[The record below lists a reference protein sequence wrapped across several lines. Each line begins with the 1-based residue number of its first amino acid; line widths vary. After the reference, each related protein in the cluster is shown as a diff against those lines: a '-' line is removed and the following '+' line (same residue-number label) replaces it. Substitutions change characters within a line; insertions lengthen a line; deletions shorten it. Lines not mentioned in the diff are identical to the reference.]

1 MIVCAMHEYHD
12 NSGVLKYLRWNE
24 NGLLFYFQ
32 SISNAQ
38 LTYPY
43 MLMKNRGGVERYRER
58 KRERDHAVKSHT
70 SAADNIKYTPLMVMS
85 SISRQFKWKRTIQ
98 NYTFCMLHTFIFL
111 LTFSIY
117 YENEYKNTR
126 DSTKNW
132 TYWTVHCV
140 NVRSLQTSIMQCHR
154 YSVVFM
160 LPANFRSVSLP
171 LVLPLAH
178 GWHMCALAIYGR
190 DCMHTR
196 LHRTPYTVCV
206 CVKRSPQ
213 NFSSPCIHKFFF
225 WHLWQFNQ
233 TRLFCLLLVYFCR
246 VSVGTVPY
254 WTDFGGALNWI
265 VEVKNKKKQYIWYV
279 NTRTPSIQIRQ
290 YSRIK
295 LHMCCSYERWPI
307 DYNFAQITQNCFSVK
322 SKESIFHSKNLVC
335 NTS

>member
-1 MIVCAMHEYHD
+1 M
-12 NSGVLKYLRWNE
+12 
-24 NGLLFYFQ
+24 
-32 SISNAQ
+32 
-38 LTYPY
+38 
-43 MLMKNRGGVERYRER
+43 
-58 KRERDHAVKSHT
+58 KSHT

-85 SISRQFKWKRTIQ
+85 SISRQFKWERTIQ

-196 LHRTPYTVCV
+196 LHRTPYVCV
-206 CVKRSPQ
+206 WSARPRTSVHLVYIS
-213 NFSSPCIHKFFF
+213 FFF
-225 WHLWQFNQ
+225 DTCDN
-233 TRLFCLLLVYFCR
+233 
-246 VSVGTVPY
+246 S
-254 WTDFGGALNWI
+254 
-265 VEVKNKKKQYIWYV
+265 
-279 NTRTPSIQIRQ
+279 
-290 YSRIK
+290 IK
-295 LHMCCSYERWPI
+295 LAY
-307 DYNFAQITQNCFSVK
+307 SVY
-322 SKESIFHSKNLVC
+322 C
-335 NTS
+335 

>member
-1 MIVCAMHEYHD
+1 M
-12 NSGVLKYLRWNE
+12 R
-24 NGLLFYFQ
+24 
-32 SISNAQ
+32 
-38 LTYPY
+38 
-43 MLMKNRGGVERYRER
+43 
-58 KRERDHAVKSHT
+58 
-70 SAADNIKYTPLMVMS
+70 
-85 SISRQFKWKRTIQ
+85 
-98 NYTFCMLHTFIFL
+98 
-111 LTFSIY
+111 
-117 YENEYKNTR
+117 EYKNTR

-225 WHLWQFNQ
+225 LTLVTIQSNSPILSIVSLFLSRFSWH
-233 TRLFCLLLVYFCR
+233 C
-246 VSVGTVPY
+246 SVLDRFRGCIE
-254 WTDFGGALNWI
+254 LNSRS
-265 VEVKNKKKQYIWYV
+265 KKQKKQYIWYV